1 MYYIYYNKIIKHL
14 KCILIKWFLG
24 INDLRKYKKCRSIQ
38 VNVKIA
44 LSYINIPDY
53 THFLVWNFCYICLV
67 QITGFFKV
75 ISNYL

>member
-24 INDLRKYKKCRSIQ
+24 INDLRKYKKCWSIQ
-38 VNVKIA
+38 VNVKK
-44 LSYINIPDY
+44 DY